1 MIEIPADRFLVVCF
15 RLGMKIIIKN
25 NMGIVSA
32 FMENDHAYLDR
43 LWAVFLNERKNL
55 ARSSGRLARFK
66 HRLKLHV
73 RLEDEFLFPRLTD
86 YCGLDKNT
94 GLTGMARRDHAV
106 ILKLLGLVEKAYG
119 DRRFEKVMLAG
130 GNLDRALKKH
140 RNREVAIQYPVSDRF
155 IHRSEWRRMLIKV
168 YGRAIN
174 QKMI

>member
-1 MIEIPADRFLVVCF
+1 MFSSRRF
-15 RLGMKIIIKN
+15 RLVGFVLLCSLSVHSDFETSHSASDLEYYQPLDLIIQN
-25 NMGIVSA
+25 NIDKLKEVFSQVHVI
-32 FMENDHAYLDR
+32 HAKTPS
-43 LWAVFLNERKNL
+43 N
-55 ARSSGRLARFK
+55 
-66 HRLKLHV
+66 
-73 RLEDEFLFPRLTD
+73 EFLFPRLTD
-86 YCGLDKNT
+86 YCGLAKNT

-106 ILKLLGLVEKAYG
+106 ILKLLGLVEKAYR

-140 RNREVAIQYPVSDRF
+140 RNREGAIQYPVSDRF